1 METFRTP
8 VKVQPSAHRMSLE
21 DKVLTIGS
29 CFSDAIG
36 MQLLRNK
43 IVTSVNPFGTVYN
56 PHSIHKSIIQSTGN
70 RVPENDN
77 VLSHDGMYYHY
88 DFHSRFAAPSQ
99 ARLLQILENQIE
111 STHSFIKDAE
121 WLIITYG
128 TSWIYQ
134 LIENQKIVA
143 NCHKQPQTLFRK
155 SLMSQQSILDSFATM
170 HRVVTSANPNIRIVL
185 TVSPVRHLKDTIEL
199 NSVSK
204 SILRIACH
212 CLAESYENVEYFPS
226 YEIMLDDLR
235 DYRFYNADMIHPSPV
250 AENYI
255 WNKFADRYFDE
266 RLHNFLKQWTEVRS
280 AIDHK
285 PFQPSSAGHQA
296 FLKKT
301 LAKLQELKSLVNVD
315 KEIEILQSQLHG
327 DSAE

>member
-1 METFRTP
+1 MESFRTP
-8 VKVQPSAHRMSLE
+8 VQVRPSTHRMSLE
-21 DKVLTIGS
+21 DKALTIGS

-36 MQLLRNK
+36 LQLLRNK
-43 IVTSVNPFGTVYN
+43 IITLVNPFGTVYN
-56 PHSIHKSIIQSTGN
+56 PHSIHKLIIQSAGN
-70 RVPENDN
+70 SAPEHAN
-77 VLSHDGMYYHY
+77 VLNHDGLFYHY
-88 DFHSRFAAPSQ
+88 DFHSRFAAPNQ
-99 ARLLQILENQIE
+99 AQLLNTLKTQIE
-111 STHSFIKDAE
+111 NTHSFLKE
-121 WLIITYG
+121 SQWLIITYG

-134 LIENQKIVA
+134 LAEAQEIVA
-143 NCHKQPQTLFRK
+143 NCHKQPQSLFRK
-155 SLMSQQSILDSFATM
+155 SLMSQQNILDSFAAM
-170 HRVVTSANPNIRIVL
+170 HRVISSINPNFRIVL

-212 CLAESYENVEYFPS
+212 SLAESYKNVDYFPS

-250 AENYI
+250 AEDYI
-255 WNKFADRYFDE
+255 WTKFAERYFDE
-266 RLHNFLKQWTEVRS
+266 RLKKFMKQWREVRS

-301 LAKLQELKSLVNVD
+301 LDKLQELKSLVNVD
-315 KEIEILQSQLHG
+315 KEIEILQSQLN
-327 DSAE
+327 DDNAE